1 MLKVRPKLKVLIVDD
16 SELNREMLGSMLGNE
31 YEILEA
37 ENGAQAIE
45 ILRGHISRSISHT
58 SGCSNAADGWSGGI
72 DTYESVSLD

>member
-37 ENGAQAIE
+37 ENGGA
-45 ILRGHISRSISHT
+45 
-58 SGCSNAADGWSGGI
+58 GG
-72 DTYESVSLD
+72 